1 MDHYKILGIDEK
13 ATIDEVRAA
22 YAKKLKNI
30 DMSRNL
36 KDYQEL
42 RKAYNDILKT
52 INNRETYS
60 FQDSTPKSKVDIQ
73 KNETVIESNKPTTIK
88 EEISKNVEST
98 TQIDE
103 SKRNEKPTQI
113 EIEPLKNKIN
123 QIIEEKKKTEVK
135 KRNAKKDPLPKREA
149 PTSHFIE
156 DMTTYLA
163 QKNFYNDGHGWSNLL
178 SPYLH
183 QSEDIKNHVQ
193 TVMKV
198 YLIENYSLL
207 DDKTRQEIIKL
218 CELTERNY
226 DTDQDKTIFKKRVV
240 KENYLNY
247 DIFNHVDKNSRNQYF
262 KLRYKFHDYIQVE
275 NSHTSIPVTDLN
287 EVSSMSYLDDD
298 FIYLNSLCLLLEDAE
313 PKTKEIK
320 LLLAKI
326 TSDKYHHDVKV
337 LSDYLN
343 FLEGKRN
350 FVIAS
355 ADIISLSWVSEDT
368 KEKIISQMKIF
379 KTKKIVPEQNQ
390 KRNTNRIQG
399 KKQVEKKAKKK
410 FKKIFAII
418 LVVVPIFFVLISS
431 LDEVD
436 SNKNSQQDNDEVSKF
451 QKEKG
456 EKERRNDYIKIRKE
470 EREEREKINYQ
481 LFRYL
486 FSSKEQ
492 LHEDV
497 YISDEALEKL
507 NTLKKDYE
515 NTLDYSTEISRPK
528 PTGSRYLSDDN
539 QLVVYVSFDLLDDFY
554 LKLTVDK
561 QNKIVDIEKI
571 EEDNLTYLENI
582 GTYDSIEYFFKD
594 INRRYDGVEA
604 FKEELNQLYDTY
616 MTESMYNSLENITE
630 SDLEYLDTFGYSY
643 PLVIKPENVKT
654 HAVVLANQKG
664 EVLFIEFN
672 EENKINQLYSD
683 YFENVPDNYTKSIED
698 KSPLG
703 FIKKTWRYDVGSKR

>member
-1 MDHYKILGIDEK
+1 MDQYKILGIDER

-30 DMSRNL
+30 DMSKNL

-60 FQDSTPKSKVDIQ
+60 FQDSTSKPRVVIQ
-73 KNETVIESNKPTTIK
+73 KNETVIESNKSTTIK

-178 SPYLH
+178 SPYLN

-247 DIFNHVDKNSRNQYF
+247 DTFNHVDKNSRNQYF

-287 EVSSMSYLDDD
+287 EVASMSYLDDD

-326 TSDKYHHDVKV
+326 HSDKYRHDVEV

-368 KEKIISQMKIF
+368 KEKIISQMKTF
-379 KTKKIVPEQNQ
+379 KTKKIVPQQNQ

-399 KKQVEKKAKKK
+399 KKQVEKQSR
-410 FKKIFAII
+410 KISKMIFSII
-418 LVVVPIFFVLISS
+418 LVAVALIFIFMNLFDGMNVEETPEINQNIIYRK
-431 LDEVD
+431 DE
-436 SNKNSQQDNDEVSKF
+436 
-451 QKEKG
+451 
-456 EKERRNDYIKIRKE
+456 RKT
-470 EREEREKINYQ
+470 REDINYS
-481 LFRYL
+481 LFSYL
-486 FSSKEQ
+486 FSTNDELDDS
-492 LHEDV
+492 V
-497 YISDEALEKL
+497 FISNDA
-507 NTLKKDYE
+507 LKKIDALKKEYADI
-515 NTLDYSTEISRPK
+515 LDYSEEYPSPK
-528 PTGSRYLSDDN
+528 PMGSQYLSDEN
-539 QLVVYVSFDLLDDFY
+539 QLEIYVSFDLLEDFY
-554 LKLTVDK
+554 LKIAVNQK
-561 QNKIVDIEKI
+561 NEIVDVTKVEA
-571 EEDNLTYLENI
+571 
-582 GTYDSIEYFFKD
+582 DSINFQHIGPFDATQYFFED
-594 INRRYDGVEA
+594 ISEDYHDISLYHES
-604 FKEELNQLYDTY
+604 LSQLYETY
-616 MTESMYNSLENITE
+616 MTDSLY
-630 SDLEYLDTFGYSY
+630 SDLEDMTEDELDYLDSFGYSL
-643 PLVIKPENVKT
+643 PLVIKPETIETPSFVI
-654 HAVVLANQKG
+654 ANENG
-664 EVLFIEFN
+664 EILFIEFN
-672 EENKINQLYSD
+672 AENKINHLYSD
-683 YFENVPDNYTKSIED
+683 YFENIPDNYLESLET

-703 FIKKTWRYDVGSKR
+703 FIKNPWYYVIGYKNN

>member
-1 MDHYKILGIDEK
+1 MIIGGVNMDNYKILGIDEN
-13 ATIDEVRAA
+13 ATIDEVRSA

-42 RKAYNDILKT
+42 RKAYNNILKVL
-52 INNRETYS
+52 NNRDTYS
-60 FQDSTPKSKVDIQ
+60 FKESALKTKVVNSKKEVPKNI
-73 KNETVIESNKPTTIK
+73 P
-88 EEISKNVEST
+88 ST
-98 TQIDE
+98 TQV
-103 SKRNEKPTQI
+103 
-113 EIEPLKNKIN
+113 EIEPIKTNKSQGIEEKNKI
-123 QIIEEKKKTEVK
+123 EVK
-135 KRNAKKDPLPKREA
+135 KRDTKKEPLPKIEV

-178 SPYLH
+178 SPYLN

-198 YLIENYSLL
+198 YLIENYALL
-207 DDKTRQEIIKL
+207 DDKTRLDIIKL
-218 CELTERNY
+218 CELTEKNY
-226 DTDQDKTIFKKRVV
+226 DTNQDKTIFKKRVF

-262 KLRYKFHDYIQVE
+262 KLRYKFHDYIQVA

-287 EVSSMSYLDDD
+287 EVASMSYLDDD
-298 FIYLNSLCLLLEDAE
+298 FIYLNSLCLLLEDAK

-326 TSDKYHHDVKV
+326 TSDKYRHDVEV

-355 ADIISLSWVSEDT
+355 ADIISLSWASEDT
-368 KEKIISQMKIF
+368 KEKIISQMKTF
-379 KTKKIVPEQNQ
+379 KTKKMIPEQNE
-390 KRNTNRIQG
+390 KRNTNQIQS
-399 KKQVEKKAKKK
+399 KKQTKKK
-410 FKKIFAII
+410 SKKKILTI
-418 LVVVPIFFVLISS
+418 LLLVIPIFFVLISS
-431 LDEVD
+431 FDRVN
-436 SNKNSQQDNDEVSKF
+436 SNRTSQQDNDEVTKF
-451 QKEKG
+451 EKEIEEKEK
-456 EKERRNDYIKIRKE
+456 RDDYIKIRKE
-470 EREEREKINYQ
+470 EREERDTINYQ

-486 FSSKEQ
+486 FFDENQ
-492 LHEDV
+492 LNEDV

-507 NTLKKDYE
+507 TTLKNDYK
-515 NTLDYSTEISRPK
+515 NILDYSNEYSRPK
-528 PTGSRYLSDDN
+528 PIGSRYLSDDN
-539 QLVVYVSFDLLDDFY
+539 QLIVYVSFDLLDDFY

-561 QNKIVDIEKI
+561 QNKIIDIEKI
-571 EEDNLTYLENI
+571 EENNLIYLENI

-594 INRRYDGVEA
+594 INRSYDEVEVY
-604 FKEELNQLYDTY
+604 KEELYQLYDTY
-616 MTESMYNSLENITE
+616 MTESKYNDFENITE
-630 SDLEYLDTFGYSY
+630 NDLKFLDSFGYSY
-643 PLVIKPENVKT
+643 PLVIKPENIKT

-672 EENKINQLYSD
+672 EKNKINQLYSD
-683 YFENVPDNYTKSIED
+683 YFENVPDNYSKSIED
-698 KSPLG
+698 SSPLG
-703 FIKKTWRYDVGSKR
+703 FIKKPWRFQVGTKK

>member
-1 MDHYKILGIDEK
+1 MITGGVNMDHYKILGIDEK

-60 FQDSTPKSKVDIQ
+60 FQDSTPKTKVVIQ

-88 EEISKNVEST
+88 EEISKNFEST

-178 SPYLH
+178 SPYLN

-218 CELTERNY
+218 CELTERDY

-287 EVSSMSYLDDD
+287 EVASMSYLDDD

-326 TSDKYHHDVKV
+326 TSDKYHHDVEV

-350 FVIAS
+350 FIIAS

-390 KRNTNRIQG
+390 KKNTNRTQG
-399 KKQVEKKAKKK
+399 KKQVKNQSG
-410 FKKIFAII
+410 KISKIIFSTI
-418 LVVVPIFFVLISS
+418 LVVVALIFIFMNFF
-431 LDEVD
+431 DEMNVEETPEI
-436 SNKNSQQDNDEVSKF
+436 NQNII
-451 QKEKG
+451 
-456 EKERRNDYIKIRKE
+456 YRKE
-470 EREEREKINYQ
+470 ERETRENINHS
-481 LFRYL
+481 LFSYL
-486 FSSKEQ
+486 FSINDELNNSLFISNDALKKLDTLKKEYADI
-492 LHEDV
+492 LDYSEEYPSPEPMGSR
-497 YISDEALEKL
+497 YISDE
-507 NTLKKDYE
+507 
-515 NTLDYSTEISRPK
+515 
-528 PTGSRYLSDDN
+528 N
-539 QLVVYVSFDLLDDFY
+539 QLDVYVSFDLLEDFY
-554 LKLTVDK
+554 LKMTVNQK
-561 QNKIVDIEKI
+561 NEIVDVAKVEA
-571 EEDNLTYLENI
+571 
-582 GTYDSIEYFFKD
+582 DSINFQHIGPLDATQYFFED
-594 INRRYDGVEA
+594 ISEDYHDLSLYHES
-604 FKEELNQLYDTY
+604 LSQLYETY
-616 MTESMYNSLENITE
+616 MTDSLY
-630 SDLEYLDTFGYSY
+630 SDLEDMTEDELDYLDSFGFSL
-643 PLVIKPENVKT
+643 PLVIKPESIETPSYVI
-654 HAVVLANQKG
+654 ANEDG
-664 EVLFIEFN
+664 ELLFIEFN
-672 EENKINQLYSD
+672 AENKINHLYSD
-683 YFENVPDNYTKSIED
+683 YFGNIPDNYLESLET

-703 FIKKTWRYDVGSKR
+703 FIKNPWRYIIGYKDN